1 MNAAARVV
9 SDTGKYDRGLKTI
22 LHDELH
28 WLNVPERIEYKLGV
42 MGYWCLHDRAER
54 YLADHLIPA
63 SDAAPRRL
71 RLRSANLNRL
81 IVPLCR
87 LARTVWLF
95 ITLAQELVAR

>member
-42 MGYWCLHDRAER
+42 MG
-54 YLADHLIPA
+54 
-63 SDAAPRRL
+63 
-71 RLRSANLNRL
+71 
-81 IVPLCR
+81 
-87 LARTVWLF
+87 
-95 ITLAQELVAR
+95 